1 MGLTWSNYATGN
13 AVCVFDFCGAPEA
26 TASGQRILTKGR
38 IACRAALT
46 TEWSLLL
53 RTPPQILPMLFNE
66 SDKPK
71 NCPFPVENLDSIWQW
86 FIGPQ
91 STLRTASRS
100 VHRFLQ
106 GSRTWPTDRQTDTHT
121 HTHTRIHRQ
130 IRLHS
135 NRPHRGAG
143 TSWILGVRQSSQN
156 YWIYIAV
163 WDKFK
168 PTC

>member
-71 NCPFPVENLDSIWQW
+71 NCPFPVENLDSISDNDSLGHSQPSEQRLDR
-86 FIGPQ
+86 FIGFCRAHERDQ
-91 STLRTASRS
+91 
-100 VHRFLQ
+100 Q
-106 GSRTWPTDRQTDTHT
+106 TDRQTHT
-121 HTHTRIHRQ
+121 HTHTLAYTDRSGCIAIGRI
-130 IRLHS
+130 
-135 NRPHRGAG
+135 GAQAH
-143 TSWILGVRQSSQN
+143 LE
-156 YWIYIAV
+156 
-163 WDKFK
+163 F
-168 PTC
+168 